1 MALREQGRSF
11 AAIART
17 LGFKRASDAREA
29 FLRELRGRPDEE
41 RQHLVERELERL
53 DKLEARI
60 RARDADEPVKL
71 ETRLGALTAM
81 RESLR

>member
-17 LGFKRASDAREA
+17 LELKRAADARVA
-29 FLRELRGRPDEE
+29 FMRELRSRPDDE
-41 RQHLVERELERL
+41 RNGLVERELERL

-60 RARDADEPVKL
+60 RARDAEEPDKL
-71 ETRLGALTAM
+71 QTRLGALAAM